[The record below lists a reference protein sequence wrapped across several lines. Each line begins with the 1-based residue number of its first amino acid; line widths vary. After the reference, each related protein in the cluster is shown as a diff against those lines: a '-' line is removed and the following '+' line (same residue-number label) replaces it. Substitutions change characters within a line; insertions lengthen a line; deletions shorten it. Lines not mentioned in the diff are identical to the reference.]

1 MILSK
6 KCLAIPEDTWLP
18 TWISN
23 RPSSRGATS
32 SKPARTW
39 PWSQFKFS
47 KPLYTAI
54 RNVVGRPLV
63 IVNFVL
69 AQPCPL
75 WKERQTLPFLRSP
88 FEGIHPNWIWTNVY
102 LFPHRVIL
110 SLSISSSHRD
120 ALNVSVKF
128 PSAAVL
134 FLGKT
139 TKPNFRMQV
148 EVTRTNQISISLFLA
163 SCLV

>member
-1 MILSK
+1 MMLSK

-23 RPSSRGATS
+23 RPSSWGATS
-32 SKPARTW
+32 PKPAWTW

-47 KPLYTAI
+47 KPLYTTI

-75 WKERQTLPFLRSP
+75 SKERQTLPFLRPP

-102 LFPHRVIL
+102 LFPHRVIHSL
-110 SLSISSSHRD
+110 SLTWMRLMFQFI
-120 ALNVSVKF
+120 F
-128 PSAAVL
+128 
-134 FLGKT
+134 FLQQSFFWE
-139 TKPNFRMQV
+139 KPQSQTFGCKLKWL
-148 EVTRTNQISISLFLA
+148 ELIKLA
-163 SCLV
+163 SPFSLPRVWSTAG